1 MSNIATLVDNLPE
14 KSMTV
19 YMLKALDFIVP
30 GQWSNV
36 VGFDNAIETY
46 LGETNPQRV
55 LKIRNQALQLYNDS
69 AQGYQRALWFYQTVD
84 KADAALGAAAMA
96 SKVGESIPFFSFLSR
111 LTPKAETSQTID
123 LSLKVVAELLVF
135 CQINGLPRDVKG
147 ISQFA
152 SGLAGY
158 SKESLMRMATLV
170 AVDGLIPL
178 GPDFA
183 NKVLDTMKS
192 TGTSGLSNNQVFQQL
207 SSAIPGDNANQ
218 KFGFVTDSFYAV
230 QGWMNSF
237 VSSHNLTPQVVTSS
251 LKQYI
256 DIADDKLEYLGA
268 FLDMTTNYYE
278 HTGTQSIARHLIE
291 RAAQ

>member
-1 MSNIATLVDNLPE
+1 MSNIVTLVDNLPE
-14 KSMTV
+14 KSVTV

-36 VGFDNAIETY
+36 VGFDNAIKTY
-46 LGETNPQRV
+46 LNETNPQQV
-55 LKIRNQALQLYNDS
+55 AKIRQRAITLYNDP
-69 AQGYQRALWFYQTVD
+69 AQGYQNAMRIYQTVD

-96 SKVGESIPFFSFLSR
+96 SKVGESIPFLSLLTR
-111 LTPKAETSQTID
+111 VTPKANTTQAMD
-123 LSLKVVAELLVF
+123 LGLKVVAELLAF
-135 CQINGLPRDVKG
+135 CQINGVPRNAQG

-152 SGLAGY
+152 GGLAGY

-170 AVDGLIPL
+170 AVDGLLPL

-183 NKVLDTMKS
+183 TQTLATIQGA
-192 TGTSGLSNNQVFQQL
+192 GTSQMGNNPVFQQL
-207 SSAIPGDNANQ
+207 SNLIPGDNVTS
-218 KFGFVTDSFYAV
+218 KFGFITDSFSAV
-230 QGWMNSF
+230 QGWIGNF
-237 VSSHNLTPQVVTSS
+237 TTSHNLTQDRIVGS

-256 DIADDKLEYLGA
+256 DISNDKLDYLGA

-291 RAAQ
+291 KAAQ